1 MPFKK
6 LGHGEY
12 EGPSGK
18 KFNLAQVRLYYHG
31 NGFPGQKEKGMAEGG
46 LVTKETSV
54 TLGKDAGG
62 VPDLRQEYTA
72 RPCDAPLTK
81 GSAPTAAEFA
91 KGGAVLQEKRSRFSK
106 FGGADIEAAPMM
118 FMRQKDPFRTDA
130 GRQDYEKTSPGGEMS
145 RETGDKS
152 ETPIKPRT

>member
-1 MPFKK
+1 M
-6 LGHGEY
+6 
-12 EGPSGK
+12 S
-18 KFNLAQVRLYYHG
+18 
-31 NGFPGQKEKGMAEGG
+31 G
-46 LVTKETSV
+46 LVRKETSFD
-54 TLGKDAGG
+54 LGRDQDS
-62 VPDLRQEYTA
+62 VPDARQEYTA

-81 GSAPTAAEFA
+81 GSVPTNADFA

-106 FGGADIEAAPMM
+106 FGGADIEAAPLM

-130 GRQDYEKTSPGGEMS
+130 GRQDYEKKTPGGEMS